1 MRRKMKILSVYVF
14 CLPIYGVNI
23 MHLIHS
29 NDSSLENVCAFLK
42 ANSFKGLKEDLK
54 QNISVT
60 KALFFYFPFLLL

>member
-1 MRRKMKILSVYVF
+1 MNILNVYVF
-14 CLPIYGVNI
+14 HLPIYRANI
-23 MHLIHS
+23 IHLIHS

-60 KALFFYFPFLLL
+60 KALFFNFPFLLS

>member
-1 MRRKMKILSVYVF
+1 MKILSVYVF
-14 CLPIYGVNI
+14 RLPIYGVNI

-29 NDSSLENVCAFLK
+29 LENACAFLK
-42 ANSFKGLKEDLK
+42 ANSFKGLKEDSK